1 MDIREMAANN
11 PAPPPGFD
19 PENAQNLEDV
29 RHAICDSYRPRP
41 GSILM

>member
-1 MDIREMAANN
+1 MAANN

-29 RHAICDSYRPRP
+29 RHAICDNYCSLPD
-41 GSILM
+41 SILIR

>member
-1 MDIREMAANN
+1 MDIRELAANN

-29 RHAICDSYRPRP
+29 STTSFLDCTAR
-41 GSILM
+41 

>member
-1 MDIREMAANN
+1 MDIRELAANN

-29 RHAICDSYRPRP
+29 GA
-41 GSILM
+41 